1 VLVIQ
6 IINLTEVLNQFL
18 VLLTLMVDLL
28 TVVKYLVN
36 HNTLIILKLV
46 LHVLNG
52 LLQVNLVLGNTILVL
67 FVKLIMKFTSVL
79 VIKLTVYFLM
89 KENVQTLLLKTVCL
103 LIHYNLVILVSNIL
117 IVV

>member
-1 VLVIQ
+1 MLVIQ

-36 HNTLIILKLV
+36 QNTLIILKLV